1 MHFNSG
7 YNPARYTICR
17 LRLQFILHLSNIMEK
32 KQIVNF
38 ELIFLCFCLQE
49 TVAFLAVRE
58 INSYCPRSYVRT
70 VSTLDMS
77 GVALTTD
84 YHKRY

>member
-1 MHFNSG
+1 MSSPLTVHIALVEYYGIN
-7 YNPARYTICR
+7 
-17 LRLQFILHLSNIMEK
+17 
-32 KQIVNF
+32 QIVNF

-49 TVAFLAVRE
+49 TVAFLAVR
-58 INSYCPRSYVRT
+58 SYCTRSYVTT
-70 VSTLDMS
+70 VRTLDMS

>member
-1 MHFNSG
+1 MSSPLTVHIALVEYYG
-7 YNPARYTICR
+7 
-17 LRLQFILHLSNIMEK
+17 K